1 MQTATLKDTL
11 TAWLDLEPLF
21 MAKKK
26 DSVSDLITVPP
37 ADRKIVD
44 TLRLHKYNAVV
55 AGGAA
60 LLWYQNHSVQ
70 NHDIDLWL
78 KNDVDMLVA
87 VSHLEKIGH
96 LKISTKNAKTYIVTV
111 DDKEYTVQLINKTRA
126 TVEETLND
134 FDITVCKIATDGYR
148 WWIGP
153 DFAQDLKTR
162 TLRMMH
168 FKSNSMR
175 RFVKYVTYGYEPEP
189 TLLERL
195 MNDPV
200 VSWDF
205 SDQSHEDYADGL

>member
-1 MQTATLKDTL
+1 MKTVDLTFQDTRQATFFTDIYKEVEMSTKLPT
-11 TAWLDLEPLF
+11 
-21 MAKKK
+21 
-26 DSVSDLITVPP
+26 IP
-37 ADRKIVD
+37 AVDRKIVD
-44 TLRLHKYNAVV
+44 ALKLHKYNAVV

-60 LLWYQNHSVQ
+60 LLWYQNYGVGD
-70 NHDIDLWL
+70 HDIDIWL

-87 VSHLEKIGH
+87 VSHLQSIAS
-96 LKISTKNAKTYIVTV
+96 LKIETKNARTYVV
-111 DDKEYTVQLINKTRA
+111 DIDSKEYMVQLINKTRA

-134 FDITVCKIATDGYR
+134 FDITVCKIATDGHR

-162 TLRMMH
+162 TLRMAH

-195 MNDPV
+195 INDAT
-200 VSWDF
+200 VSWDYTQ
-205 SDQSHEDYADGL
+205 QSLEDYADGL